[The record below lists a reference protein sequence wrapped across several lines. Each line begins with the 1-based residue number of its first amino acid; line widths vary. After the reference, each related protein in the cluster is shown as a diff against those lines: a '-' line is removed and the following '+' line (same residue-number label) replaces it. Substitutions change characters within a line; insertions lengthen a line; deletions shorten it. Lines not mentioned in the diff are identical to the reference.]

1 MARGDFTI
9 FQDFALTLGSGV
21 FDFDNDTLKLGLVTN
36 GVTPSETDVHP
47 SWADYSGSEVSA
59 AGGYTSGGETIPVTW
74 TETGGVGTLQD
85 DGGDISLAQNGSGF
99 TNAYYG
105 ILYDDTEG
113 SDAAIGF
120 IDLNGPVSEQDGPV
134 NINWHATAILQ
145 VTVT

>member
-21 FDFDNDTLKLGLVTN
+21 FDFDNDTIKLGLVSN
-36 GVTPSETDVHP
+36 GVTPAATDVHP
-47 SWADYSGSEVSA
+47 NWADYSGSEVSS
-59 AGGYTSGGETIPVTW
+59 AGGYTAGGETIPVTW
-74 TETGGVGTLQD
+74 TEAAGVATLD
-85 DGGDISLAQNGSGF
+85 DNSGDIALAQNGSGF

-113 SDAAIGF
+113 TDAAIGF
-120 IDLNGPVSEQDGPV
+120 IDLNGPVSEQEGPV
-134 NINWHATAILQ
+134 NINWHTSGILT